1 MTLYMYDV
9 KFTKP
14 VRQHERK
21 QPNII
26 SKAISGLNCI
36 PLSLEK
42 YVLNITITLF

>member
-1 MTLYMYDV
+1 M

-14 VRQHERK
+14 VRQYEKK
-21 QPNII
+21 QFNVI

-42 YVLNITITLF
+42 YVLNITIILF